1 MKPLILVVDDCEVY
15 LEMVAS
21 SLEEKYK
28 VITMDS
34 TENCLEAIKEL
45 KPDLIFLDI
54 IMPGLDGY
62 SICQL
67 LKSSDDTA
75 FIPVIFLSGLDQ
87 VSDRIE
93 GYACGAEDY
102 ITKPFDEDELFHKVD
117 VALDNAKR
125 QQKWAK
131 QYENNREQESVARS
145 AIDQVFE
152 MGALMGF
159 HQKSGQCSDGD
170 DLGAEVI
177 EVCHALG
184 LDAVVQ
190 MQTRKGVRHTGCT
203 SDSLEAKLLFK
214 SFSSGCD
221 LHVRNRSVFHSN
233 SLSILIKNMP
243 QDDDIRYG
251 RFKDHLQMLV
261 NSASHCLEAIEYA
274 AVAATTKNRESV
286 AGSLDSSGDTMGGL
300 TTKLSSLLESMRIYT
315 KALPVEANAI
325 GELERQIDLC
335 VNCVNSIGK
344 A

>member
-21 SLEEKYK
+21 SLEDKYK

-34 TENCLEAIKEL
+34 TKNCVESIQKL

-54 IMPGLDGY
+54 IMPVLDGY

-87 VSDRIE
+87 VSDRLE

-102 ITKPFDEDELFHKVD
+102 ITKPFDEEELCHKVD
-117 VALDNAKR
+117 VALANAK
-125 QQKWAK
+125 QQKMWAK

-152 MGALMGF
+152 MGALMSF
-159 HQKSGQCSDGD
+159 HQKSGKCSDVGE
-170 DLGAEVI
+170 LGAEVV
-177 EVCHALG
+177 EVCNALG

-190 MQTRKGVRHTGCT
+190 MQTHKGVRHTGCA

-214 SFSSGCD
+214 SFSVGYD
-221 LHVRNRSVFHSN
+221 LHVRNRSVFHSS

-274 AVAATTKNRESV
+274 AADKNNTDEADIS
-286 AGSLDSSGDTMGGL
+286 DSSINDLDGL
-300 TTKLSSLLESMRIYT
+300 TTELSSLLDNMRIYS
-315 KALPVEANAI
+315 KGLPIETIAI
-325 GELERQIDLC
+325 KELERQIDLC
-335 VNCVNSIGK
+335 VGYVNKIGQV
-344 A
+344 